1 MIDWASFLL
10 VAGASIAFT
19 LFIVGFFSLGV
30 RLITNARHAMPA
42 AKKGRASAARVEAF
56 NRSLAY
62 VFFAICAAALLY
74 GIWLIVPY
82 FHLSK

>member
-1 MIDWASFLL
+1 
-10 VAGASIAFT
+10 
-19 LFIVGFFSLGV
+19 
-30 RLITNARHAMPA
+30 MPA